1 MNDFSELEK
10 QLKQL
15 QPVAPSENLIARIE
29 QALSESEDCRAS
41 LSDAAPSRR
50 WRWRFTET
58 PYKVS
63 LGWGLLAT
71 AALVLVFARINLQQ
85 PAQHKPNLAAIS
97 PVPSVSSTTSGAT
110 LVPVGLT
117 QVTYSTRDEGLHFPT
132 SSTQPMRR
140 IRSQKRETMQ
150 WHNPAT
156 GASLRI
162 SYPSEEVSLTPVSG
176 E

>member
-15 QPVAPSENLIARIE
+15 RPVAPSENLVARIE
-29 QALSESEDCRAS
+29 RELSKAESTTTAGVLPRARQF
-41 LSDAAPSRR
+41 PIN
-50 WRWRFTET
+50 W
-58 PYKVS
+58 
-63 LGWGLLAT
+63 LGLGLGLAT
-71 AALVLVFARINLQQ
+71 VALVLIFARIDLQK
-85 PAQHKPNLAAIS
+85 PAEHKPTFAAVT
-97 PVPSVSSTTSGAT
+97 PVPSVSSTTGGAT

-117 QVTYSTRDEGLHFPT
+117 QVVYHTRDEGLHFPT

-140 IRSQKRETMQ
+140 VRSQKRETMQ

>member
-15 QPVAPSENLIARIE
+15 RPVAPPENLVARIE
-29 QALSESEDCRAS
+29 QALSEAGSTSTAGVLPRARQF
-41 LSDAAPSRR
+41 PIN
-50 WRWRFTET
+50 W
-58 PYKVS
+58 
-63 LGWGLLAT
+63 LGLGLGLAT
-71 AALVLVFARINLQQ
+71 AAVVLIFARINLQQ
-85 PAQHKPNLAAIS
+85 PAQPRPNLAAIS
-97 PVPSVSSTTSGAT
+97 PVPSVGSTTSGAT

-117 QVTYSTRDEGLHFPT
+117 QVVYSTRDEGLHFPT

-140 IRSQKRETMQ
+140 VRSQKRETMQ